1 MTAGR
6 NSLNNRFLPF
16 SNIETEAILTI
27 DDDQKIPLGEIQ
39 LGFRYTSDYDFGS
52 VLIIPYLITF
62 HMQTPLPILFAL
74 TAVIAALT
82 VHYNIKI

>member
-39 LGFRYTSDYDFGS
+39 LGFRYKSDYDFGS
-52 VLIIPYLITF
+52 VLIIPYLIILY
-62 HMQTPLPILFAL
+62 MQKPFAHL
-74 TAVIAALT
+74 
-82 VHYNIKI
+82 YNIKFH